1 MKNYEVRNIQL
12 KRFYLSNRLYFITT
26 VTENRVPIFS
36 NEQNI
41 RLLFGAISE
50 FSHRYAVKIHAFVV
64 LSDHTHLLITPT
76 TDAFTISHFMKGVKG
91 KSAREIN
98 RLRMVKT
105 DETRAVNIG
114 TVETVPTNPN
124 VGTDSSVP
132 VSTRVWQHQFLDH
145 VVRNTED
152 YRAHV
157 EYIHNNPVKHGLCK
171 EAGEYKWS
179 SYRYYMNG
187 EDVMIPISEVSW

>member
-12 KRFYLSNRLYFITT
+12 KRFYFSNRLYFITT

-36 NEQNI
+36 NEKNI
-41 RLLFGAISE
+41 RILFGAISE
-50 FSHRYAVKIHAFVV
+50 YSYHYAIKIHAFVV
-64 LSDHTHLLITPT
+64 LPDHAHLLITPT
-76 TDAFTISHFMKGVKG
+76 TDTFTISHFMKGVKG

-98 RLRMVKT
+98 RQRTVKT
-105 DETRAVNIG
+105 LETG

-152 YRAHV
+152 YRTHV
-157 EYIHNNPVKHGLCK
+157 AYIHNNPVKHGLCK

>member
-26 VTENRVPIFS
+26 VTEDRVPIFS
-36 NEQNI
+36 KEENI
-41 RLLFGAISE
+41 RILLGIISE

-64 LSDHTHLLITPT
+64 LPDHTHLLITPT
-76 TDAFTISHFMKGVKG
+76 TDTFTISHFMKGVKG

-98 RLRMVKT
+98 KQRMVKT
-105 DETRAVNIG
+105 ADVG
-114 TVETVPTNPN
+114 TVETVPTNPH

-152 YRAHV
+152 YRMHR

-179 SYRYYMNG
+179 SYRYYMNS